1 MFRCES
7 HLRQSQKVF
16 ENEFEFSNEITARD
30 RERKCC
36 KFTQDPA

>member
-16 ENEFEFSNEITARD
+16 ENEFEFITTYRSVHN
-30 RERKCC
+30 
-36 KFTQDPA
+36 